1 MMQHHYFLISALIC
15 FATDLNSTAVVV
27 DVCCEACCRQ
37 SWEQTHHRWL
47 KLSHSQRVSY
57 KERCHMWVCWL
68 WCTRVCGKPDSR
80 QEHVWV
86 SYHSVKI
93 CMSLLVTCVRAEAR
107 TWGGPKSRLKT
118 EAQNEVNK
126 NLIHS
131 DVVTIIFTW
140 SKNEVTVTEVWGLRQ
155 SECDVL
161 WTEAMRLLWTLNIN
175 CDRRSSARGT
185 VVMEW
190 HWKRGRA
197 ESELVWENDKADPQL
212 KNETEM
218 ANHWSFCGEI
228 WSQKRGGPVV
238 YVSWFWSI
246 RWVCQ
251 VLVLFV
257 YFGFVLIYVRVSIWK
272 CEKLK
277 MSKIRFS

>member
-1 MMQHHYFLISALIC
+1 MMQHHYFFISALIC

-47 KLSHSQRVSY
+47 KLSHSRVSY

-140 SKNEVTVTEVWGLRQ
+140 SKNEVTVTWSMRSQTKWVWCTMNR
-155 SECDVL
+155 SYEITVNFEHKL
-161 WTEAMRLLWTLNIN
+161 W
-175 CDRRSSARGT
+175 
-185 VVMEW
+185 
-190 HWKRGRA
+190 
-197 ESELVWENDKADPQL
+197 
-212 KNETEM
+212 
-218 ANHWSFCGEI
+218 
-228 WSQKRGGPVV
+228 
-238 YVSWFWSI
+238 
-246 RWVCQ
+246 
-251 VLVLFV
+251 
-257 YFGFVLIYVRVSIWK
+257 
-272 CEKLK
+272 
-277 MSKIRFS
+277 

>member
-1 MMQHHYFLISALIC
+1 MMQHHYFFISALIC

-57 KERCHMWVCWL
+57 IERCHMWVCWL

-118 EAQNEVNK
+118 EAQNEVNN

-140 SKNEVTVTEVWGLRQ
+140 SKNEVTVTWSMRSQTKWVWCTMNR
-155 SECDVL
+155 SYKITVNFEHKL
-161 WTEAMRLLWTLNIN
+161 W
-175 CDRRSSARGT
+175 
-185 VVMEW
+185 
-190 HWKRGRA
+190 
-197 ESELVWENDKADPQL
+197 
-212 KNETEM
+212 
-218 ANHWSFCGEI
+218 
-228 WSQKRGGPVV
+228 
-238 YVSWFWSI
+238 
-246 RWVCQ
+246 
-251 VLVLFV
+251 
-257 YFGFVLIYVRVSIWK
+257 
-272 CEKLK
+272 
-277 MSKIRFS
+277 